1 MLQSFFDDATSRRRI
16 GEAATSGRCSEAVLF
31 PKLRERRGPG
41 TLCAGRR
48 PPCTFYYNF
57 DSKQDLALAA
67 IDADWATQKAE
78 IYEPA
83 FAADEGAL
91 ESFGRYQELLY
102 EFHRRRHG
110 STSEY
115 GSCLIVGLAQET
127 ALTDPAIGDRAR
139 ACLAEAST
147 YLELAMGRAIDQG
160 VLPACD
166 TKDFAKRALGYV
178 EGMLTQARIDQS
190 PERIREMRYELWR
203 LARPHG

>member
-1 MLQSFFDDATSRRRI
+1 MTQPLADASAKQRLVDAARRLFCSRSYASV
-16 GEAATSGRCSEAVLF
+16 GVQELCVQADV
-31 PKLRERRGPG
+31 RRG
-41 TLCAGRR
+41 
-48 PPCTFYYNF
+48 TFYYNF